1 MSAEQGRRG
10 RARRH
15 GPARLLPRARGA
27 TWSTDAVGSTTAT
40 RQLDRYRHFSRAEWA
55 QLKSFTPLRI
65 TEAERQRII
74 SFNDAL
80 SPEEASDIYLPL
92 TRLLNLY
99 VGAKQQLHHATD
111 EFLSR
116 TSRRVPFVIG
126 IAGSVAVGKSTTARL
141 LELLLARWS
150 DHPRVDLVTTDGFLF
165 PTAELTA
172 RGLMG
177 RKGFPE
183 SYDTRRLLEFLAD
196 VKAGCPVVRAPVYSH
211 LAYDIV
217 PDQYQVVRQPDILIV
232 EGLNVLQGPDQRSL
246 EQHRPVVADFFDY
259 SDLRRRGRGGHRA
272 LVRRAVPRLPQ
283 DGVRRRAVVLPP
295 LRQASA
301 PRRRSR
307 PPGASGRRSTRS
319 TCGRTSSP
327 PGSGPTSSSRRAPT
341 TPSPPSTSASP
352 RGQPGCGGRP
362 AGSSALTAV
371 VGARDPPGRSSA
383 WGPSPL
389 GPEHS

>member
-1 MSAEQGRRG
+1 MLNGGR
-10 RARRH
+10 
-15 GPARLLPRARGA
+15 

-99 VGAKQQLHHATD
+99 VGAKQQLHHSID

-141 LELLLARWS
+141 MELLLARWS

-217 PDQYQVVRQPDILIV
+217 PDQHQVVRQPDILIV
-232 EGLNVLQGPDQRSL
+232 EGLNVLQGPDERSL

-259 SDLRRRGRGGHRA
+259 SIYVDAAVEDIERWYVERFLAFRETVFADERSFFHRYAKFSAEEAEQTARGIWASINAVNLRENILPTRERA
-272 LVRRAVPRLPQ
+272 HLIIEKGPDHSVA
-283 DGVRRRAVVLPP
+283 AIH
-295 LRQASA
+295 LRKS
-301 PRRRSR
+301 
-307 PPGASGRRSTRS
+307 
-319 TCGRTSSP
+319 
-327 PGSGPTSSSRRAPT
+327 
-341 TPSPPSTSASP
+341 
-352 RGQPGCGGRP
+352 
-362 AGSSALTAV
+362 
-371 VGARDPPGRSSA
+371 
-383 WGPSPL
+383 
-389 GPEHS
+389 

>member
-1 MSAEQGRRG
+1 MG
-10 RARRH
+10 
-15 GPARLLPRARGA
+15 
-27 TWSTDAVGSTTAT
+27 TTT
-40 RQLDRYRHFSRAEWA
+40 SPRQLDRYRHFSRADWA
-55 QLKSFTPLRI
+55 RLRSSTPLRI
-65 TEAERQRII
+65 SQAERERII

-99 VGAKQQLHHATD
+99 VGAKQQLHQATD

-116 TSRRVPFVIG
+116 PSRRVPFVIG

-183 SYDTRRLLEFLAD
+183 SYDARRLLEFLAD

-217 PDQYQVVRQPDILIV
+217 ADQYQIVRQPDILIV

-259 SDLRRRGRGGHRA
+259 SIYVDADVADIERWYIERFTAFRKTVFADERSFFHRYAKLSAEEAEQTARGIWASINAVNLRENILPTRERA
-272 LVRRAVPRLPQ
+272 NLIIEKGPDHSVAAIHVRK
-283 DGVRRRAVVLPP
+283 
-295 LRQASA
+295 S
-301 PRRRSR
+301 
-307 PPGASGRRSTRS
+307 
-319 TCGRTSSP
+319 
-327 PGSGPTSSSRRAPT
+327 
-341 TPSPPSTSASP
+341 
-352 RGQPGCGGRP
+352 
-362 AGSSALTAV
+362 
-371 VGARDPPGRSSA
+371 
-383 WGPSPL
+383 
-389 GPEHS
+389 